1 MENEKIKV
9 TSIEIIVEGEKE
21 NPYFEIKYREV
32 GKNYNN
38 IGYGSFC
45 LDNVLEWRDNCFEV
59 VKRKKSIFKKIFGL

>member
-45 LDNVLEWRDNCFEV
+45 LDNVFKWRDECFVV
-59 VKRKKSIFKKIFGL
+59 VKRKKNIFKKMFGL